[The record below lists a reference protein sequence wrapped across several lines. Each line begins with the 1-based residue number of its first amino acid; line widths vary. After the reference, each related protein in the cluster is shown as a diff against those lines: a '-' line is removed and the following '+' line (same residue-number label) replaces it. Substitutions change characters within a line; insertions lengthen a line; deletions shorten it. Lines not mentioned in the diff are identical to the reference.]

1 MILLNNKKTP
11 SRDNHFNQMNFYL
24 SVIKLIDDSFNT
36 LVEKLFIALEKAAV
50 NTEKTIQ
57 TQLINMKILQKN
69 YDLDILVEDYTIL
82 QSSNDSICI
91 RSTNILISIDKNLI
105 KVKESLGENSSME
118 MITFSIR
125 E

>member
-1 MILLNNKKTP
+1 
-11 SRDNHFNQMNFYL
+11 MNFYL

-69 YDLDILVEDYTIL
+69 YDLDILVEDYTVL
-82 QSSNDSICI
+82 QSSNYSIGI

>member
-1 MILLNNKKTP
+1 
-11 SRDNHFNQMNFYL
+11 MNFYL

-69 YDLDILVEDYTIL
+69 YDLDILVEDYTVL
-82 QSSNDSICI
+82 QSSNYSICI